1 MQQKFVYLFS
11 IIEFFLY
18 KMKLVNWNYFCVE
31 LLKYMY
37 TFAILIIENLFLW
50 RESEREGSHNTL
62 TFRHFIILLS
72 IKPPSRS
79 EWVDRQKLA
88 EIIVISPLKS
98 PISVKNHV
106 TPPPSILWIPPCE
119 HHHHQ
124 TIPLHQHRLSNHL
137 SPPIDISFV
146 GIGTN
151 TNYSLWS
158 QISNQTAA
166 FLDKPPPSLHSL
178 LPPSSNLSNWSI
190 LVQFSNHHR
199 W

>member
-1 MQQKFVYLFS
+1 
-11 IIEFFLY
+11 
-18 KMKLVNWNYFCVE
+18 MKLFLCWTVE
-31 LLKYMY
+31 VYVYICYIDYWKS
-37 TFAILIIENLFLW
+37 FLW

-137 SPPIDISFV
+137 SPPIDIPIIR
-146 GIGTN
+146 IGTN
-151 TNYSLWS
+151 TNYSLLS
-158 QISNQTAA
+158 QIYDQTAA
-166 FLDKPPPSLHSL
+166 FLDKPL
-178 LPPSSNLSNWSI
+178 
-190 LVQFSNHHR
+190 NHYTHYSHHPQIF
-199 W
+199 